1 MLILRTARETSR
13 SCEPNYIDFVFRIL
27 PHNYQF
33 VKVPEFLE
41 ILKSYFLLP
50 HRISLAYFVNR
61 TSPPLRGR
69 GFECNV
75 ASTTKKLGY

>member
-33 VKVPEFLE
+33 VYIVGWDF
-41 ILKSYFLLP
+41 
-50 HRISLAYFVNR
+50 
-61 TSPPLRGR
+61 SPTFMVVYLD
-69 GFECNV
+69 NM
-75 ASTTKKLGY
+75 LD